1 MEDEVSNSELLKFL
15 LELEGFS
22 VLVASNG
29 KEALELLGR
38 DRPDLIISD
47 VMMPLMDGPELCK
60 ALAEIP
66 ECREIPMI
74 LMSAAAE
81 KTLKNCHSAVAFFK
95 KPLDLEDML
104 ETIERVM
111 GVAS

>member
-1 MEDEVSNSELLKFL
+1 MEDEVSNSELLKFV

-22 VLVASNG
+22 VLIASNG
-29 KEALELLGR
+29 KEALELLAQ

-47 VMMPLMDGPELCK
+47 IMMPLMDGRELCK
-60 ALAEIP
+60 ALAENP

-81 KTLKNCHSAVAFFK
+81 KVLESCDSAVAFFK
-95 KPLDLEDML
+95 KPLDLENML
-104 ETIERVM
+104 ETIEKVM
-111 GVAS
+111 AVAH